1 MTMARKQ
8 KNNVLSD
15 LLDIAS
21 AISWK
26 ISIPIAVLAYFG
38 FHYLASLDLAMTTD
52 TKSLVDSVP
61 KQLLITFSKLLQ
73 YIVPVIFIVGAI
85 ASVIREGHRRKLLD
99 QQTGLNSIRSMS
111 WQEFEMLVGEAYKRK
126 GYSVRENG
134 GGGADGGI
142 DLFLSKDGK
151 RTIVQCK
158 RWKTNSINVSLV
170 RELYGVMTG
179 ERATACIFVT
189 SGTYTAEAKLF
200 AHDKPITLVDGEA
213 LFELIA
219 TVQSNISMP
228 KIEAFQPVATNITKG
243 AISCPDCGGD
253 MVKRTAKRGANAGKE
268 FLGCANYPK
277 CKVTVPV

>member
-1 MTMARKQ
+1 MARNSKSS
-8 KNNVLSD
+8 LSSD
-15 LLDIAS
+15 LLDIATS
-21 AISWK
+21 LSWK
-26 ISIPIAVLAYFG
+26 ISIPIAIAAYFG
-38 FHYLASLDLAMTTD
+38 FHYLSLMELPTAIDAKATIGNAPMQIGISLA
-52 TKSLVDSVP
+52 KLFQYVVP
-61 KQLLITFSKLLQ
+61 F
-73 YIVPVIFIVGAI
+73 VFIIGAI
-85 ASVIREGHRRKLLD
+85 MSAAKGGHRRKLLD

-126 GYSVRENG
+126 GYIVRENG

-142 DLFLSKDGK
+142 DLFLSKNGK

-189 SGTYTAEAKLF
+189 SGTYTAEARLF
-200 AHDKPITLVDGEA
+200 AQGKPITLVDGEA

-219 TVQSNISMP
+219 SVRNNISMP
-228 KIEAFQPVATNITKG
+228 KIDAFQPVATNIQKG
-243 AISCPDCGGD
+243 AFSCPDCGGD

-268 FLGCANYPK
+268 FLGCSNYPK
-277 CKVTVPV
+277 CKATVHL